1 MTIFFPE
8 VSIDPDLTHSRLY
21 DQVPAPHALI
31 HPMLGREIFD
41 K

>member
-1 MTIFFPE
+1 MTVFFPE

-21 DQVPAPHALI
+21 DQVPHALI
-31 HPMLGREIFD
+31 HPTLGKEIFA